1 MGASGCQGPLELLK
15 LGPLALLKETLQHP
29 ILSAHCV
36 FLFVP
41 DMSVGLFYHT
51 HAEYRGLLSVLEQ
64 NQLETYQAWVLGRT
78 PPQQHTSALEEQRV
92 TESANAQDPSTAH
105 LTSHAGTQEAG
116 DLKHG
121 E

>member
-1 MGASGCQGPLELLK
+1 MPSTEASC
-15 LGPLALLKETLQHP
+15 
-29 ILSAHCV
+29 
-36 FLFVP
+36 
-41 DMSVGLFYHT
+41 
-51 HAEYRGLLSVLEQ
+51 LSVLEQ
-64 NQLETYQAWVLGRT
+64 NELETYQAWVLGRT